1 MKKIVLRYGLIA
13 GAIIVLFMTTSMS
26 LMGKEL
32 HYKIGEVF
40 GYASMIIALSTI
52 FVGIRKYRDEE
63 LGGFISFGKAFQVG
77 LFITLVASA
86 LYVTGWMIYSAT
98 GTGQEFM
105 ANYLDAT
112 IAQLRQSGISEAEV
126 DQKVAEME
134 AFMEMYKN
142 PIVKIGMT
150 FLEIFPVGLIISL
163 IAAALLRK
171 SKTTPSL
178 VG

>member
-13 GAIIVLFMTTSMS
+13 GAIIVLLMTISMS
-26 LMGKEL
+26 LMGKSL
-32 HYKIGEVF
+32 HFKMGEVF

-86 LYVTGWMIYSAT
+86 LYVAGWMIYSAT
-98 GTGQEFM
+98 PTGQEFM
-105 ANYLDAT
+105 TSYLDYSME
-112 IAQLRQSGISEAEV
+112 QLRQSGAAETEV
-126 DQKVAEME
+126 NQKIAEME
-134 AFMEMYKN
+134 SFMEMYKN
-142 PIVKIGMT
+142 PIVKIGIT

-171 SKTTPSL
+171 SETNPSL
-178 VG
+178 AS